1 MNVQKF
7 PFASSKFSKWWN
19 VRSQETGERRRMF
32 LKSTY
37 SFFFSFLFFLLW
49 SSSGTSR
56 EVVSALNSRAD
67 VTSLLVIV
75 STFFLV
81 SVFVFSNLVHRKPE
95 YLSLSTGSKFATPK
109 SFQFWRDCFPLDTL
123 LFIVFLFFWF
133 LTGWMWGALCVATRF
148 IHFVCGSRRVSI
160 RLEVLLLIP
169 KSPHIFITQNPCQKI
184 HGEKKVSFNLVYKE
198 KSHIFKKFP
207 WLDD

>member
-1 MNVQKF
+1 MF
-7 PFASSKFSKWWN
+7 RSSPLRVVNFSKWWN
-19 VRSQETGERRRMF
+19 VRYQETGERKRMF

-37 SFFFSFLFFLLW
+37 SFFFFSFLLFLLW

-81 SVFVFSNLVHRKPE
+81 SPFVFSNLVHRKPE

-109 SFQFWRDCFPLDTL
+109 SFQFWRDRFPLDTL
-123 LFIVFLFFWF
+123 LFIIFLFF
-133 LTGWMWGALCVATRF
+133 
-148 IHFVCGSRRVSI
+148 
-160 RLEVLLLIP
+160 
-169 KSPHIFITQNPCQKI
+169 
-184 HGEKKVSFNLVYKE
+184 
-198 KSHIFKKFP
+198 
-207 WLDD
+207 

>member
-7 PFASSKFSKWWN
+7 PFVSSKFSKWWK
-19 VRSQETGERRRMF
+19 VRYQETRERKRMF

-37 SFFFSFLFFLLW
+37 PFFFSFLFL
-49 SSSGTSR
+49 SGSGTSR

-81 SVFVFSNLVHRKPE
+81 SPFILTDLVHRKPE

-109 SFQFWRDCFPLDTL
+109 SFQFWCDRFALDTL
-123 LFIVFLFFWF
+123 LFIIFLFF
-133 LTGWMWGALCVATRF
+133 
-148 IHFVCGSRRVSI
+148 
-160 RLEVLLLIP
+160 
-169 KSPHIFITQNPCQKI
+169 
-184 HGEKKVSFNLVYKE
+184 
-198 KSHIFKKFP
+198 
-207 WLDD
+207 

>member
-7 PFASSKFSKWWN
+7 PIVSSKFSKWWK
-19 VRSQETGERRRMF
+19 VRYQETGERRRMF

-49 SSSGTSR
+49 SGSGTSR
-56 EVVSALNSRAD
+56 EVVSALNSRVD

-81 SVFVFSNLVHRKPE
+81 SPFVLTDLVHRKPE

-109 SFQFWRDCFPLDTL
+109 FFQFWRDRFPLATL
-123 LFIVFLFFWF
+123 HFIIFLFFWF
-133 LTGWMWGALCVATRF
+133 LTGWMRGALCVATCLYILNVAADESTSGWEF
-148 IHFVCGSRRVSI
+148 YC
-160 RLEVLLLIP
+160 
-169 KSPHIFITQNPCQKI
+169 
-184 HGEKKVSFNLVYKE
+184 
-198 KSHIFKKFP
+198 
-207 WLDD
+207 